1 MGRLNS
7 YFDARENLM
16 KQLIEKTLEKGRQI
30 TFDEA
35 NGWYYEG
42 TFPNPNDYAFYWT
55 EFREAAKIALQQ
67 LKSEENRKPSN
78 PKEEVADM
86 SRKKIKPLDAAR
98 KEFVLSELTEMYIR
112 KGYAMPTTRDIKKNA
127 YISEEEVDTLRRT
140 NEYTEHIIRKRA
152 GEIATQVKQE
162 AIIVEVQKMKE
173 TEPAVK
179 VQKAEESNEKEVHK
193 MEEQKIIENSNE
205 QKPEEKYG
213 YKKHSRLTSEQ
224 YTAMIRAACEEA
236 GHILTQTEV
245 NSAAAMGELPC
256 WNTLQRTVGPW
267 HEWGKKFGLPFKN
280 EIAERMAK
288 SLAEQADAE
297 VLATEP
303 AKQTD
308 SAPVTE
314 NSNDTVS
321 DKPQDTANW
330 AKLLAMIANIPGVKI
345 EGSITITFES

>member
-1 MGRLNS
+1 MRCFNGF
-7 YFDARENLM
+7 FDARENLM
-16 KQLIEKTLEKGRQI
+16 KKLIEKTLEKGHQI

-35 NGWYYEG
+35 NGWYHEG

-55 EFREAAKIALQQ
+55 EFKEAAKIALQE

-98 KEFVLSELTEMYIR
+98 KEFVLSGLTEIYIR

-152 GEIATQVKQE
+152 EEITTQVKQE
-162 AIIVEVQKMKE
+162 AVIVEVQKIKE
-173 TEPAVK
+173 AKPAVK

-193 MEEQKIIENSNE
+193 MEEQKIIEDSNE

-213 YKKHSRLTSEQ
+213 YKKRSRLTPEQ
-224 YTAMIRAACEEA
+224 YTAVIRAACEEA
-236 GHILTQTEV
+236 GYILTQAEV

-256 WNTLQRTVGPW
+256 WNTLQRKVGPW
-267 HEWGKKFGLPFKN
+267 YEWGKKFGLPFKN
-280 EIAERMAK
+280 GVTERMAK
-288 SLAEQADAE
+288 SLAKQADAE
-297 VLATEP
+297 ALATEP
-303 AKQTD
+303 AKVT
-308 SAPVTE
+308 PVVE
-314 NSNDTVS
+314 
-321 DKPQDTANW
+321 PQGAANW
-330 AKLLAMIANIPGVKI
+330 AKLLALIADIPGAKI